1 MARLSSREGVLFTGR
16 PAGTPGPAAAVLGGW
31 LLGATRAKAS
41 SRREC
46 MVCRASS
53 MDGWG
58 GMYWEAGKGRPGYL
72 PSSAE
77 DGVCTSA
84 GRSGSDYS
92 GGNSKVKN
100 QTRASVETQK
110 QNSRTKKEFN
120 NFH

>member
-1 MARLSSREGVLFTGR
+1 MTRLSSREGVLFTGR
-16 PAGTPGPAAAVLGGW
+16 TAGTPGPGTAVLAGW

-46 MVCRASS
+46 MVWRASS

-58 GMYWEAGKGRPGYL
+58 GIYWEAGKGRPGYL

-84 GRSGSDYS
+84 GRSGSDC
-92 GGNSKVKN
+92 SKAK
-100 QTRASVETQK
+100 SK
-110 QNSRTKKEFN
+110 GKEDQGELL
-120 NFH
+120 